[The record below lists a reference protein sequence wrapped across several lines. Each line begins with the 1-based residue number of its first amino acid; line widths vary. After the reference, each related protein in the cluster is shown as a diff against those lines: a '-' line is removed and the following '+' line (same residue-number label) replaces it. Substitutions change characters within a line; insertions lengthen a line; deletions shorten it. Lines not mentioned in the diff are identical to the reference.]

1 MLGCSLDEAFGGIK
15 KKKNLRNNHANILS
29 RSRLN
34 INENQENNRLDN
46 KIIISDEANKKEE
59 EVKKINNE
67 VRDDVL
73 NKLNVVLN
81 RLSDLEDKF
90 NKNQQQALTN
100 QELAGLKAQK
110 ANIVHKQITENNNN
124 ESNNTANLINRL
136 NRLRNSNRNNSNR
149 NNSNM
154 NNSNNSNMNNS
165 NMNNS
170 NIISNDSII
179 EGFTNNN
186 ISYDG
191 DQLNEL
197 LLFGLMGIFILL
209 LFDYIYKLGKKTF

>member
-90 NKNQQQALTN
+90 NKNQQALTN

-110 ANIVHKQITENNNN
+110 ANTVHKQITENNNQN
-124 ESNNTANLINRL
+124 NSNTANLINRL

-149 NNSNM
+149 
-154 NNSNNSNMNNS
+154 NNS